1 MKTILKKNKRG
12 VSLTRSIIKQ
22 PSKTAPEN
30 QISKETLFNNPN
42 NNNNS
47 EPQTVEHTSDEPKVS
62 PQIVR
67 ITFDSI
73 NLYLENIKSFYLNEA
88 AKLNQS
94 VTKIENQIIYYNMNK

>member
-12 VSLTRSIIKQ
+12 VSLTRSIIKR

-30 QISKETLFNNPN
+30 KISKETSFNTP

-47 EPQTVEHTSDEPKVS
+47 EPQTVEYASDEPKVS

-94 VTKIENQIIYYNMNK
+94 VTKIENQINYYNMNK